1 MLHHYRKLQTNLD
14 DLCAEGLSTGKE
26 DWKQEAAHILK
37 ATDMVLYFMKEAPK
51 VNVGDILWK

>member
-1 MLHHYRKLQTNLD
+1 MLHHYIKLQTDLD

-51 VNVGDILWK
+51 VNVGDIL